1 MTNDALRTI
10 LPVAGWAE
18 DRAREVEIT
27 GGTDPIL
34 PTPFRIGETSA
45 AALAAVGLAVAD
57 LWALRTGRRQEIAV
71 DTRRATASLRSG
83 HYMKMDGADV
93 STERNTVMGV
103 YPARNGRWSY
113 LHCNFPNHRAA
124 ALGVLGVPE
133 DREAVREAV
142 AKWDA
147 LALEEAIIAAKGAG
161 GMVRTMDEWAR
172 HPQAAAIASL
182 PLMEIVKIGD
192 SAPEP
197 LPRGERPLS
206 GIRVLDLT
214 RVLAGPTCARTL
226 AEHGADVL
234 KITGAHL
241 PNLGYQE
248 YDTGHGKLSA
258 HLDLRAGKDVDT
270 LRGLVRETDVFSQGY
285 RPGTLGSRGFS
296 PEALAELRPGIVFV
310 SLCAFSHVGPWA
322 SRRGFDTVV
331 QTVSGITSRQGE
343 LFPGKEP
350 GPQFYPVSA
359 IDYLTG
365 YLMAFGALVALGRR
379 AREGG
384 SWLVRISL
392 AQTGRWLVGRGQV
405 PEAQLKDV
413 PKEFTADELARW
425 SMTSDTPAGRLHHL
439 APVLQLSETPPR
451 WARPTVPLGYHAPE
465 WPAREESVPVT
476 PRDAPASPGRPEPP
490 MSARC
495 EQS

>member
-1 MTNDALRTI
+1 MTHEALRTI
-10 LPVAGWAE
+10 LPVAGWSE
-18 DRAREVEIT
+18 DRARGVDIS
-27 GGTDPIL
+27 GGADPIL

-57 LWALRTGRRQEIAV
+57 LWTLRTGRHQDVAV

-83 HYMKMDGADV
+83 HYMHMDGAHV
-93 STERNTVMGV
+93 STERNSVMGV

-133 DREAVREAV
+133 DREAVRQAV

-147 LALEEAIIAAKGAG
+147 LELEEAIIAAKGAG

-182 PLMEIVKIGD
+182 PLMEIVKIGE
-192 SAPEP
+192 APPQP
-197 LPRGERPLS
+197 LPDGDRPLS

-234 KITGAHL
+234 KITAAHL

-258 HLDLRAGKDVDT
+258 HLDLREPKDVDT
-270 LRGLVRETDVFSQGY
+270 LRGLVREADVFSQGY
-285 RPGTLGSRGFS
+285 RPGTLGDRGFS
-296 PEALAELRPGIVFV
+296 PVTLSQLRPGIVVV

-331 QTVSGITSRQGE
+331 QTVSGITTRQAE

-365 YLMAFGALVALGRR
+365 YLMAFGAMVALGRR
-379 AREGG
+379 VREGG

-413 PKEFTADELARW
+413 PKEFTPAELERW
-425 SMTSDTPAGRLHHL
+425 SMASDTPVGKLRHL
-439 APVLQLSETPPR
+439 APVLRLSETPPR

-465 WPAREESVPVT
+465 WPARP
-476 PRDAPASPGRPEPP
+476 
-490 MSARC
+490 
-495 EQS
+495 

>member
-1 MTNDALRTI
+1 MSHDALRTI
-10 LPVAGWAE
+10 VPIAGWPE
-18 DRAREVEIT
+18 ERAGAVAIT
-27 GGTDPIL
+27 GAGDPIL

-57 LWALRTGRRQEIAV
+57 LWALRTGRRQDVAV
-71 DTRRATASLRSG
+71 DTRQATASLRSG
-83 HYMKMDGADV
+83 HYMKLDGAPV

-103 YPARNGRWSY
+103 YPAKNGRWGY

-124 ALGVLGVPE
+124 ALSVLGGPE
-133 DREAVREAV
+133 DREAVSQAV

-147 LALEEAIIAAKGAG
+147 LELEEAIIAAKGAG
-161 GMVRTMDEWAR
+161 GMVRTMAEWAQ
-172 HPQAAAIASL
+172 HPQAAAVASL
-182 PLMEIVKIGD
+182 PLMEIVKIGE
-192 SAPEP
+192 SPPEK
-197 LPRGERPLS
+197 LPDGDRPLS

-234 KITGAHL
+234 KITAAHL

-258 HLDLRAGKDVDT
+258 HLDLREPEDVET
-270 LRGLVRETDVFSQGY
+270 LRGLVRDADVFSQGY
-285 RPGTLGSRGFS
+285 RPGTLGTRGFS
-296 PEALAELRPGIVFV
+296 PEALANVRPGIVFV

-331 QTVSGITSRQGE
+331 QTVSGITARQGE
-343 LFPGKEP
+343 LFPGAAP

-365 YLMAFGALVALGRR
+365 YLMAFGAMVALARR
-379 AREGG
+379 VREGG

-392 AQTGRWLVGRGQV
+392 AQTGRWLVGRGEV
-405 PEAQLKDV
+405 PKAALKDV
-413 PKEFTADELARW
+413 PQEFTPAELERW
-425 SMTSDTPAGRLHHL
+425 SMASDTPVGRLRHL
-439 APVLQLSETPPR
+439 
-451 WARPTVPLGYHAPE
+451 G
-465 WPAREESVPVT
+465 PA
-476 PRDAPASPGRPEPP
+476 
-490 MSARC
+490 
-495 EQS
+495 